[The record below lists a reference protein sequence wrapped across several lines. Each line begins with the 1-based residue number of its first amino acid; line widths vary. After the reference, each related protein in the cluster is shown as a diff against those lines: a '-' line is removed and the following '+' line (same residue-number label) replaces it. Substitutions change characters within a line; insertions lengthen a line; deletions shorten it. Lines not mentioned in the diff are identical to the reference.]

1 MNKLSSKGSRWEWDE
16 RILYVWNT
24 SNTYNLLDTHYL
36 YNRTVYSS
44 TVNDEMILLYIY
56 ICDIINNLKYK
67 QLNSVNAWI
76 QIFQIKKKP
85 Q

>member
-16 RILYVWNT
+16 RILYVWNICT

-44 TVNDEMILLYIY
+44 TVNDEMVIY
-56 ICDIINNLKYK
+56 VI
-67 QLNSVNAWI
+67 
-76 QIFQIKKKP
+76 
-85 Q
+85 

>member
-44 TVNDEMILLYIY
+44 TVNDEMVIYVILL
-56 ICDIINNLKYK
+56 
-67 QLNSVNAWI
+67 
-76 QIFQIKKKP
+76 
-85 Q
+85 